1 MDMRSTVWRLRRPC
15 VLTRSK
21 STLTVALPFCLRY
34 SILSS
39 RCLQTEL
46 LQNHYLLFRYLIHVL
61 LHVSE
66 TLAIH
71 LNKEDR
77 KRERER
83 ERERDPSQTEQN
95 HTSRWSVS
103 LNRQGN
109 PWNPGACGGGGG
121 RRERWPMPLPPRTAG
136 VTGRARTGRRRG
148 RVSFNA
154 YGFWLPVWSSIH
166 GAVLCPLG
174 PLGMHAAKDRRIDF
188 AELTCTLTYGFI
200 LSATYSQEIHYR
212 IPAKE
217 KKKEIHLGARVAG
230 WSRSIDRSSKI

>member
-1 MDMRSTVWRLRRPC
+1 ME
-15 VLTRSK
+15 K
-21 STLTVALPFCLRY
+21 
-34 SILSS
+34 
-39 RCLQTEL
+39 
-46 LQNHYLLFRYLIHVL
+46 
-61 LHVSE
+61 
-66 TLAIH
+66 
-71 LNKEDR
+71 
-77 KRERER
+77 
-83 ERERDPSQTEQN
+83 RERDPSQTEQN

-136 VTGRARTGRRRG
+136 VTGRARTGHRRR

-217 KKKEIHLGARVAG
+217 KKGNSFRSKGCWLVALD
-230 WSRSIDRSSKI
+230 RSIVKNLVVPSGV